1 VSCYLASMPTTSIV
15 ARSVN
20 RSHRW
25 SEQSVDL
32 HTVTYWPACRRYVP
46 GPCAGID
53 DRRRGTAYASSF
65 PGPAGP
71 TIAILADGK
80 VNPAAQAASIDRSG
94 QGKPQTRP
102 ASTILPLHRCKP
114 AETTGRR
121 RCLPLL
127 NVAVSSR

>member
-1 VSCYLASMPTTSIV
+1 VRTTSIRGGPV
-15 ARSVN
+15 KVN
-20 RSHRW
+20 RSRAW

-32 HTVTYWPACRRYVP
+32 HRYILAGLSPICP
-46 GPCAGID
+46 GDPSAGID